1 MEFALVRGRQICTQ
15 LSIFEEVSQS
25 CFVYDVVKF
34 KNWAIL
40 AELLRFWCYQVQF
53 WGSQAELQL
62 QLQLQYATLH
72 YLHYTTLHHTTL
84 QYATLDYTKLGYTTL
99 TTTTNYN
106 NYNYKLH

>member
-15 LSIFEEVSQS
+15 LSIFEEVSQN

-34 KNWAIL
+34 KNWEIL

-53 WGSQAELQL
+53 WGSQAELQR
-62 QLQLQYATLH
+62 QLQRQYATLH

-84 QYATLDYTKLGYTTL
+84 QYATLDYTTLDYTTL
-99 TTTTNYN
+99 TTTTNYI